1 MIFKRFG
8 ANLRA
13 QNWFAIGIEIG
24 IVIVGVFVGNQVSNW
39 NEARIEKAETV
50 KMMRGIEPELQNL
63 IVNFRTITD
72 YYRVTRD
79 YAETA
84 FAGWRGDPQ
93 VSDRAFV
100 IAAYQASQNTLSF
113 VNNASWSDIFGGD
126 RLRTLDDQE
135 LREQLS
141 VLMTTDFAAME
152 REVFSDYRENV
163 RKVIPEDIQD
173 TIRAQCGDQRFA
185 SGYTRLP
192 PTCSLNLP
200 DARFATAARDLRAH
214 PELVGEMRWHFA
226 AAASYVEN
234 LDNLSNIARRVIN
247 RAGKV

>member
-135 LREQLS
+135 LRDQLS

-173 TIRAQCGDQRFA
+173 AIRAQCGDRRMT
-185 SGYTRLP
+185 SGYTWLP